1 MAAARRIGDVV
12 IKVVLFVKR
21 NEGWSREDFR
31 RRYEEGH
38 APLARSVLPMLRQY
52 TRSYVREASSGF
64 EPDFDV
70 ITEFWFDSPDDW
82 EAARTFAASEEGQ
95 VLARDEE
102 VFMDRPTMRYLV
114 VDEEVGPDPVT
125 A

>member
-1 MAAARRIGDVV
+1 V
-12 IKVVLFVKR
+12 IKVVLFVRRKV
-21 NEGWSREDFR
+21 GWSAEDFR

-38 APLARSVLPMLRQY
+38 APLARSVLPMLRRY

-64 EPDFDV
+64 QPDFDV
-70 ITEFWFDSPDDW
+70 ITEFWFDSRGDW
-82 EAARTFAASEEGQ
+82 EAAMAFAASEEGQ

-114 VDEEVGPDPVT
+114 VEEEVGPDPMT
-125 A
+125 I